1 MKVLGNMADR
11 GHEQVVYFNDPR
23 VGLKAIV
30 AIHDTTLGPALGGC
44 RMWDYDNEEDALIDV
59 LRLSKGMTYKAAIA
73 GLKLGG
79 GKSVIIGNSK
89 KDKTQEMFESFGEFV
104 DSLSGRYITAEDV
117 GTAEEDMEIVQTK
130 TKHVT
135 GVSKEHGGGGDPSPV
150 TAYGTYIGIKA
161 SANYKLKKS
170 SLSGLRII
178 VQGIGSVG
186 ESLVSYLCNDGAD
199 VYINDIDLDRL
210 DYVAKKYNVR
220 SIGIEE
226 LYDFDADI
234 YAPCALGATVNDL
247 TIPKLKCSIIAGAAN
262 NVLLDPEK
270 HGLELMNRNIL
281 FAPDYVINAGG
292 LINVANEID
301 GYDELKVKNDTEK
314 IYDTLIN
321 IYNISESE
329 NISTSEASSKLAKE
343 IIQNKTKISKI

>member
-135 GVSKEHGGGGDPSPV
+135 GVSKKHEVEETHRQSLHMEH
-150 TAYGTYIGIKA
+150 I
-161 SANYKLKKS
+161 
-170 SLSGLRII
+170 
-178 VQGIGSVG
+178 
-186 ESLVSYLCNDGAD
+186 
-199 VYINDIDLDRL
+199 
-210 DYVAKKYNVR
+210 
-220 SIGIEE
+220 
-226 LYDFDADI
+226 
-234 YAPCALGATVNDL
+234 LG
-247 TIPKLKCSIIAGAAN
+247 
-262 NVLLDPEK
+262 
-270 HGLELMNRNIL
+270 
-281 FAPDYVINAGG
+281 
-292 LINVANEID
+292 
-301 GYDELKVKNDTEK
+301 
-314 IYDTLIN
+314 
-321 IYNISESE
+321 
-329 NISTSEASSKLAKE
+329 
-343 IIQNKTKISKI
+343 